1 MLLDWEDTIK
11 KGLSESSQLIYDTE
25 NKEFIK
31 AVKDIRKD
39 KEGREKEKRLLENAL
54 KYQDIQGKRA
64 EVFLEFIQKDLEDV
78 DMNAYSQLKRLIQ

>member
-11 KGLSESSQLIYDTE
+11 KGLSESSQSAYDTE

-54 KYQDIQGKRA
+54 KYQDVQGKRA
-64 EVFLEFIQKDLEDV
+64 EAFLEFIQKDLEDV
-78 DMNAYSQLKRLIQ
+78 GMNAYSQLKRLIQ